1 MAVAAVVG
9 SIYHRARHRN
19 RPPIRNPE
27 HLMRTLKPQDAQR
40 IETLID
46 RMTLTEKL
54 GQLTMV
60 AASDTVTGPVI
71 SGHSTDDIRSGRIG
85 NLLNLIGPTAAREMQ
100 RIAVEESRLGI
111 PLLIGLDVIHGHRT
125 LFPAP
130 LGEVALFDPEA
141 WALTARE
148 AAREAAADGINM
160 TFAPMLDVSREPR
173 WGRTV
178 EGPGESPWVGRQLAE
193 AKVRGFQG
201 TDLASAN
208 SIAAVAKHFCGYG
221 AVMAGRE
228 YASVDVSDRTLLEV
242 HIPPFASAVDA
253 DVAAVMPSFTDL
265 AGIPMT
271 AHVGMLRGRLRREL
285 GFDGVLISDY
295 NAIAELIKHGVA
307 ADLVEAATL
316 ALKAGVDIDM
326 VSGGYLEG
334 LPVALQR
341 GDVSVAEIDESV
353 RRVLALKMR
362 LGLFADPYGRG
373 ATPESAATMA
383 ERRRLARHIAAR
395 SIVLLSNRDDALPL
409 AGSIQRLALIGPL
422 ADARGE
428 MRGPW
433 WCAAE
438 PGGQSGVLAGLRA
451 ALPQAQILHA
461 NGVDIA
467 GTDESGI
474 AAAVDLCDG
483 ADAVILCLGEG
494 ATMSGEAAS
503 RAHPGLPGRQRELAE
518 AVLQRAGAR
527 RIPVTAVLF
536 CGRPLIVP
544 WLAERASALVAAWFP
559 GCEAGHAL
567 ADILT
572 GRTSPSGRT
581 PITWPRA
588 VGQIPLFFGQRSS
601 GRPVDPVGPFASK
614 YIDESNEP
622 LFPFGHGLTFGRF
635 SLSGLR
641 VTPDS
646 ARGSDTVE
654 VHVEVANQGRHRA
667 QETLFLFTR
676 RLKAHVAPPL
686 LELHGV
692 GKITLDPGAHGTLTL
707 HLRIAELRSLGLD
720 LQPELEPGPVEV
732 LVGPSADHAS
742 LLVSR
747 LQIVP

>member
-1 MAVAAVVG
+1 
-9 SIYHRARHRN
+9 
-19 RPPIRNPE
+19 
-27 HLMRTLKPQDAQR
+27 MRTSKLQDTRR
-40 IETLID
+40 IETLIE

-54 GQLTMV
+54 GQLTMM
-60 AASDTVTGPVI
+60 AASHTVTGPVI

-85 NLLNLIGPTAAREMQ
+85 NLLNLIGAAAAREMQ

-125 LFPAP
+125 LFPVP
-130 LGEVALFDPEA
+130 LAEVALFDPEA

-173 WGRTV
+173 WGRTI

-201 TDLASAN
+201 SDLAAAD

-221 AVMAGRE
+221 AVTAGRE
-228 YASVDVSDRTLLEV
+228 YASVDVSDRALLEV
-242 HIPPFASAVDA
+242 HIPPFAAAVRA
-253 DVAAVMPSFTDL
+253 DVAGVMPSFTDL

-285 GFDGVLISDY
+285 GFDGVLVSDY
-295 NAIAELIKHGVA
+295 NAVAELIKHGVA

-326 VSGGYLEG
+326 VSGGYLDG
-334 LPVALQR
+334 LPIALEH
-341 GDVSVAEIDESV
+341 GSVSVAEIDESV
-353 RRVLALKMR
+353 RRVLTLKAR
-362 LGLFADPYGRG
+362 LGLFEDPYGRG
-373 ATPESAATMA
+373 ATPESASAIA
-383 ERRRLARHIAAR
+383 ERRRLARDIATR

-409 AGSIQRLALIGPL
+409 ADGIRHLALIGPL
-422 ADARGE
+422 VDAPAE

-438 PGGQSGVLAGLRA
+438 PEAQTGLLGAMRA

-461 NGVDIA
+461 GGVAIEGA
-467 GTDESGI
+467 DESGI
-474 AAAVDLCDG
+474 AGAVALCDG
-483 ADAVILCLGEG
+483 AQAVILCLGEG

-527 RIPVTAVLF
+527 AIPVIVVLF
-536 CGRPLIVP
+536 SGRPLIVP
-544 WLAERASALVAAWFP
+544 WLAERASALIAAWFP

-588 VGQIPLFFGQRSS
+588 VGQIPLYFGQRSS
-601 GRPVDPVGPFASK
+601 GRPVDPVGPFASR

-622 LFPFGHGLTFGRF
+622 LFPFGHGLTFGRCK
-635 SLSGLR
+635 LSRLR
-641 VTPDS
+641 VTPESAGAADS
-646 ARGSDTVE
+646 VEIAVDVENLGSRRAEETV
-654 VHVEVANQGRHRA
+654 
-667 QETLFLFTR
+667 FLFTR
-676 RLKAHVAPPL
+676 RLKARVAPPL

-692 GKITLDPGAHGTLTL
+692 GKITLDAGARGTLTL
-707 HLRIAELRSLGLD
+707 TLRIAELRSLGPD
-720 LQPELEPGPVEV
+720 LTPELEPGAVEV
-732 LVGPSADHAS
+732 LVGPSADRAS
-742 LLVSR
+742 LLTAW
-747 LQIVP
+747 LEVPAKHGA